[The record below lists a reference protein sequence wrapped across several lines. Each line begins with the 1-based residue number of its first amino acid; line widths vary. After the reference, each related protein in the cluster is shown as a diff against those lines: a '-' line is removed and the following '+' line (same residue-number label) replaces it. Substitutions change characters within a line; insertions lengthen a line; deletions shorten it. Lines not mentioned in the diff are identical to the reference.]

1 MSWLSKLRGVAD
13 QLRGVSIPHQE
24 WLAVDGVPDTA
35 RLLRAIAGIMPPDA
49 MVNVVRPRGEV
60 EVVLRARTAHSSRPE
75 AGDYYCRAGDPALAE
90 VAAAMERHAS
100 AASCAGIFVALR
112 GHHVLEAFRRD
123 AGEDVVWLAADL
135 PRHIASRMRRALEG
149 APPERAPAGDRPTAF
164 PPRTDVL
171 GDSPSA

>member
-1 MSWLSKLRGVAD
+1 MSKLRGVAD

-35 RLLRAIAGIMPPDA
+35 RLVRAIAAIMPPSA
-49 MVNVVRPRGEV
+49 TVNVVRPRGEV
-60 EVVLRARTAHSSRPE
+60 EVVLRARAAHSSRPE

-90 VAAAMERHAS
+90 VAAAMERQS
-100 AASCAGIFVALR
+100 PAAPCAGVFVMLS

-123 AGEDVVWLAADL
+123 AGEEVVWLATDL
-135 PRHIASRMRRALEG
+135 PDHIASRLRRALEG
-149 APPERAPAGDRPTAF
+149 APPERGPAAERSNGFA
-164 PPRTDVL
+164 PRTDVL